1 MISAIR
7 RLREARQWSQNRLAQ
22 VAKLHP
28 STVSLIESGRFTP
41 GAGQMK
47 RLAKALGVDV
57 AALLKDPGA

>member
-1 MISAIR
+1 M
-7 RLREARQWSQNRLAQ
+7 AQ

-28 STVSLIESGRFTP
+28 STVSLIESGQFTP

>member
-1 MISAIR
+1 MINAIR

-28 STVSLIESGRFTP
+28 STVSLIESGQFTP